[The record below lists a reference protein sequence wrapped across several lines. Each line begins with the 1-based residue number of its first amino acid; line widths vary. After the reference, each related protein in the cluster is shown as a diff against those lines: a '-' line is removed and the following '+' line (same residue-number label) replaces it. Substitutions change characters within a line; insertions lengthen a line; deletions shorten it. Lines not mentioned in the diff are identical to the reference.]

1 MDDSVLAQFQ
11 STFLVS
17 GEVNDPY
24 KAHPHHHSLYKF
36 KKEGY
41 GSQEA
46 RRHQFM
52 AAQQSRRRDFAD
64 LARRIAE
71 GGEVSEESGGEME
84 EGEAVDE
91 VDGNSS
97 EAMPQVGNPIG
108 RDEEV
113 LSTRDKLGINGS
125 FCIER
130 LLH

>member
-17 GEVNDPY
+17 GEVNDPH
-24 KAHPHHHSLYKF
+24 KAHPHHSLYKF

-52 AAQQSRRRDFAD
+52 SAQQSRRRDFAD
-64 LARRIAE
+64 LARRIAD
-71 GGEVSEESGGEME
+71 GGEVSGESDGEME
-84 EGEAVDE
+84 EGGEADVSDE

-97 EAMPQVGNPIG
+97 EAKTQVGG
-108 RDEEV
+108 KK
-113 LSTRDKLGINGS
+113 SAYS
-125 FCIER
+125 
-130 LLH
+130 